1 MQVEA
6 ANAEV
11 EAGNKQRE
19 GLSASMLQRLKKA
32 AGDYDVNRNLHLILC
47 NH

>member
-11 EAGNKQRE
+11 EASNKQRE

-32 AGDYDVNRNLHLILC
+32 AGDYEVPRKLQLL
-47 NH
+47 